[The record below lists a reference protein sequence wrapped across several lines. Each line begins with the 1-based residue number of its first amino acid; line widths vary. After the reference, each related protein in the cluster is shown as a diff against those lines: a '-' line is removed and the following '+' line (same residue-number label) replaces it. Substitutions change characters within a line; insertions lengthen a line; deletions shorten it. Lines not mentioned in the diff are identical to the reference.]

1 MKLSP
6 RDAPGYFTKPDPDA
20 MGLLI
25 FGADA
30 MRIALKRQEVIANI
44 TGPNAEEEMRLSRM
58 NGADVRKDPAMLS
71 DAVKAV
77 GFFPGPRVVLVED
90 VTEAMAAAILPILG
104 DWAQG
109 DAQIVM
115 TAGQLK
121 ATSKLRKFFETH
133 KRAYAAA
140 IYDNPPTR
148 AEIETELN
156 RAGLQN
162 IGQDALRDLTNL
174 ANAIDPGDFR
184 QTLEKIALY
193 KRGDDSAL
201 APEDIAACAPASTE
215 AEIDDIIDILAE
227 ARTQEIG
234 PLMRRL
240 HAQGVQPVSLCIGM
254 MRHFRTLYA
263 AAAAPGG
270 PNEGINRVRPPVYG
284 PRCDRMVRQAQNW
297 GADKLQDALSL
308 ITDTDLK
315 LRSAGQHAPAM
326 ALVERAMIRLA
337 MMGARR

>member
-162 IGQDALRDLTNL
+162 IGQDALRRAAGYAVEREVFGRPIGQNQAIQHPLAENWMELEAAWLMAMKAAELFDSGAPCGAE
-174 ANAIDPGDFR
+174 ANATKFLGGHGNSIGGLIVDSGKFDWSASDKFK
-184 QTLEKIALY
+184 TLSEPNPSYHGLKFHETF
-193 KRGDDSAL
+193 GEL
-201 APEDIAACAPASTE
+201 AFAHS
-215 AEIDDIIDILAE
+215 
-227 ARTQEIG
+227 R
-234 PLMRRL
+234 
-240 HAQGVQPVSLCIGM
+240 
-254 MRHFRTLYA
+254 
-263 AAAAPGG
+263 
-270 PNEGINRVRPPVYG
+270 N
-284 PRCDRMVRQAQNW
+284 
-297 GADKLQDALSL
+297 
-308 ITDTDLK
+308 
-315 LRSAGQHAPAM
+315 
-326 ALVERAMIRLA
+326 
-337 MMGARR
+337 